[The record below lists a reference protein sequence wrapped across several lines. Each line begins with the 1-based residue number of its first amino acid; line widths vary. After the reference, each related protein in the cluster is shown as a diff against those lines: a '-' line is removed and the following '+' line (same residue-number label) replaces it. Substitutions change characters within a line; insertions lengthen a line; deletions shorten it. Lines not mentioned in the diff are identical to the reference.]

1 MSVMKTTLA
10 ILSTAAFLAT
20 TTLFWLFMADTHRL
34 GGDALNGREENGR
47 YFVRDHGRT
56 TEVSEDDWRRNR
68 TLGIVVFSTFPLGM
82 LGMAYVNCAV
92 LLPKFM
98 FRASGDERDARVRQ
112 VAATGPALATCKC
125 AGKIGWI
132 GASRGLFTAT
142 VHPGGLVVRV
152 RFIGSVALRPS
163 DIRSITVVSEV
174 FQKVAR
180 IDHASDQSANPIR
193 LMCAKDVA
201 FMAALRT
208 LVDRAA

>member
-1 MSVMKTTLA
+1 VKTTLA
-10 ILSTAAFLAT
+10 ILSAAAFAAT
-20 TTLFWLFMADTHRL
+20 FILFWIFVADSRRL

-47 YFVRDHGRT
+47 YFVMDHGKS
-56 TEVSEDDWRRNR
+56 TEVSEDAWRRNR
-68 TLGIVVFSTFPLGM
+68 TLAIVVFSTFPLGM

-98 FRASGDERDARVRQ
+98 FGASAEERDARVRQ
-112 VAATGPALATCKC
+112 VVATGPAVATCKC
-125 AGKIGWI
+125 AGKIGWV

-152 RFIGSVALRPS
+152 RFIGSVALRPAE
-163 DIRSITVVSEV
+163 IESITTVSEM

-180 IDHASDQSANPIR
+180 IEHASDQAAKPIR
-193 LMCAKDVA
+193 LVCAKDVA
-201 FMAALRT
+201 FMTALRT